1 MRLTPEERE
10 TIILF
15 SDADTEANVYTH
27 DVKLIARL
35 KKLAKQY
42 PDQVYEEREEHEG
55 AVSYMMLGTGPCNGV
70 LHLPNGDTNPIPKWA
85 NGFCGGLYCSAQMP
99 FHFGIPIP

>member
-42 PDQVYEEREEHEG
+42 PDLFYEDRREHPG
-55 AVSYMMLGTGPCNGV
+55 AVSYNVPKNCVLIRAPHSQKQREAARQWALKHGFRSKSTGN
-70 LHLPNGDTNPIPKWA
+70 H
-85 NGFCGGLYCSAQMP
+85 S
-99 FHFGIPIP
+99 

>member
-42 PDQVYEEREEHEG
+42 PDQVYEERKEHEG
-55 AVSYMMLGTGPCNGV
+55 AVSYNV
-70 LHLPNGDTNPIPKWA
+70 PKRCVQIHA
-85 NGFCGGLYCSAQMP
+85 PQTAERREASRQRARKHGFQCKTTAYEP
-99 FHFGIPIP
+99 

>member
-42 PDQVYEEREEHEG
+42 PDKVYEERKEHEG
-55 AVSYMMLGTGPCNGV
+55 AVSYM
-70 LHLPNGDTNPIPKWA
+70 IPKNCVCLLA
-85 NGFCGGLYCSAQMP
+85 PYDKARREAARNRALQRGSTPPKRGYQS
-99 FHFGIPIP
+99 HS